1 MVYSLGIDASLR
13 STGLSIISAE
23 GKGFVKNLKPAKLK
37 DGARLQF
44 MHEETLLWLD
54 SIDIDT
60 SEIGIAI
67 MEGPAYSANTKAFS
81 MGEAYGLFKF
91 LCASEFC
98 LEPITPS
105 PKELK
110 KYLTGSGDA
119 KKPKMKA
126 FAGVLGC
133 PSKQEDIC
141 DSWAAGLLGWDV
153 LHGSN
158 TPGTRAALEI
168 ITKIKK
174 EHS

>member
-13 STGLSIISAE
+13 STGLSIISAQ
-23 GKGFVKNLKPAKLK
+23 GKGFVKNLKPGNLK

-44 MHEETLLWLD
+44 MHEETLSWIESVGVD
-54 SIDIDT
+54 S
-60 SEIGIAI
+60 SQIGIVV

-91 LCASEFC
+91 LCASEYC
-98 LEPITPS
+98 LEPLTPS

-110 KYLTGSGDA
+110 KYLTGTGDA

-126 FAGVLGC
+126 FAGILGC

-153 LHGSN
+153 LHKSN
-158 TPGTRAALEI
+158 TPGTRAALEVI
-168 ITKIKK
+168 SKVQK

>member
-13 STGLSIISAE
+13 STGLTIISAR
-23 GKGFVKNLKPAKLK
+23 GKGFVKNIKPGNLK

-44 MHEETLLWLD
+44 IHEETLSWLD

-98 LEPITPS
+98 LEPLTPS

-126 FAGVLGC
+126 FAGILGC

-153 LHGSN
+153 LNYSN

-168 ITKIKK
+168 ITKVRK